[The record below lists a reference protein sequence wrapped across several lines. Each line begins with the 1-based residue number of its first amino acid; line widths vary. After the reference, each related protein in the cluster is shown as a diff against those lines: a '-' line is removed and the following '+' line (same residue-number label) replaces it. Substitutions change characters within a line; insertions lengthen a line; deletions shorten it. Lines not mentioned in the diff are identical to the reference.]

1 MFTTGRGQH
10 PIGALDDPWTPVMS
24 DRRYSDAEVAVI
36 FSKAAEGAIAPAA
49 GPPQEEGL
57 TLADLQA
64 IGRDVGL
71 SPDSIALA
79 ARSLALGGRSNTRT
93 LLGFPI
99 RVERV
104 VPLGR
109 KLSEA
114 EWEHLVVELREVFE
128 ARGKVSASGSLRQ
141 WTNGNL
147 QALLEPTP
155 AGDRIRLR
163 TTHGQSR
170 TQLRLGVA
178 ALVLTAAEI
187 AMFAATGQLAH
198 NALAVASAG
207 AMGVLLFAV
216 GAFRLPSW
224 ARRRREQMEAVASR
238 LAGQD
243 GE

>member
-1 MFTTGRGQH
+1 
-10 PIGALDDPWTPVMS
+10 MS
-24 DRRYSDAEVAVI
+24 DRRYSDAEVAAI
-36 FSKAAEGAIAPAA
+36 FSRAAEGARTPGA

-79 ARSLALGGRSNTRT
+79 ARAVARGGRSETGT
-93 LLGFPI
+93 LLGLPI
-99 RVERV
+99 RVERI

-170 TQLRLGVA
+170 MQLSLGVA
-178 ALVLTAAEI
+178 ALGITAAEVAI
-187 AMFAATGQLAH
+187 YAAIGQLAH
-198 NALAVASAG
+198 NALAVASAA
-207 AMGVLLFAV
+207 AMGVVLFAV
-216 GAFRLPSW
+216 GALRLPSW
-224 ARRRREQMEAVASR
+224 ARRRREQMEAVAMR
-238 LAGQD
+238 LAGANN
-243 GE
+243 E